1 MCVCVCVCVCRG
13 GGIPCTDHTC
23 RLRSVEFA
31 MSPKQP
37 ELWFCVCVGLC
48 VCVCVCVLSLSLD
61 LSLDLSRP
69 LFPVLST
76 DLERGSGQTA
86 ELWSTGLLW
95 PMTHVPETL
104 HSKASHVNVWV
115 VRAGEQQQQAPRA
128 NKLLRVLKCAPNH
141 KRCEL

>member
-13 GGIPCTDHTC
+13 GEYLVQIILVAFGRWSSQCPQNN
-23 RLRSVEFA
+23 LSYGFVYV
-31 MSPKQP
+31 
-37 ELWFCVCVGLC
+37 LVC